1 MERSLPASGEVRL
14 RRAAR
19 GRLRPTEGNYGEAA
33 RVAVGAAQRGTQHET
48 SPRADGGASTS
59 SERCNDEDDWVR

>member
-19 GRLRPTEGNYGEAA
+19 GRLRPTEGNYGE
-33 RVAVGAAQRGTQHET
+33 AVGAAQRGTQHET